1 MAVSLVI
8 PVLNEARRINE
19 AIAGIRAIDGHV
31 ELIVVDGSPE
41 GETVRAITDN
51 GVIRL
56 TSSRG
61 RASQMNRGASQAKG
75 EALLFLHAD
84 TDLPLQAFER
94 IESILADDRFVGGA
108 FDLEIGDKGAAFRM
122 IGWLASLRSRLTR
135 IPYGDQAI
143 FLRRNYFNELGG
155 FRDMPIMEDVDLM
168 RRVRRAGGRIC
179 IVKDRVRTSSRRW
192 RKEGILRCTLRNR
205 TLMLLYL
212 LGVAPEKLAR
222 RYTY

>member
-31 ELIVVDGSPE
+31 EIIVVDGSPE
-41 GETVRAITDN
+41 GETIRAITDT

-61 RASQMNRGASQAKG
+61 RALQMNRGASQATG

-84 TDLPLQAFER
+84 TDLPHHAFER

-122 IGWLASLRSRLTR
+122 IGRLASLRSRLTR

-143 FLRRNYFNELGG
+143 FLRRDYFNKLGG
-155 FRDMPIMEDVDLM
+155 FRHMPIMEDVDLM
-168 RRVRRAGGRIC
+168 RRVRRAGGKIC

-222 RYTY
+222 RYRY